1 MRQVKA
7 HGRKSWNNGWRGRA
21 ACDRA
26 IERSFRQTE
35 RAEVDEQLAD
45 AEVDERALYPEPM
58 GRAEILAE
66 LAVLDELI
74 DFCGPLPASL
84 EDEQDELFRLLRDAV

>member
-1 MRQVKA
+1 MRRIKA

-35 RAEVDEQLAD
+35 LAEIEEQLAD
-45 AEVDERALYPEPM
+45 AEIDERVQEPM
-58 GRAEILAE
+58 GRAKILAE

-84 EDEQDELFRLLRDAV
+84 EDEQAELFRLLRDAV

>member
-1 MRQVKA
+1 MRKVKA
-7 HGRKSWNNGWRGRA
+7 HGRKWNNGWQGRA

-35 RAEVDEQLAD
+35 LAEIDEQLAD
-45 AEVDERALYPEPM
+45 AEIDERIQEPM
-58 GRAEILAE
+58 GRAEILAA
-66 LAVLDELI
+66 LAALDELV

-84 EDEQDELFRLLRDAV
+84 EDEQDELLRLLRDAV